1 MFWNSEYCV
10 SKILSHDS
18 LIIEYVF
25 HFSSDIS
32 DRIFGKHEWDGSCVR
47 PWYLWDV
54 TLVCRDGNYKDWHK
68 YLGTFGSGWA
78 AFCTGGCSVHCSG
91 RAVSHFPLSFYD
103 SHKVFNC
110 LSDTWFQ
117 APDHI
122 KLPLPLA
129 YHGME
134 VINIFTIGGYSDK
147 ALEGLGPG

>member
-1 MFWNSEYCV
+1 METTRIDTNIWGPLVQDEQLVVQVHVEWSSCISFP
-10 SKILSHDS
+10 S
-18 LIIEYVF
+18 LLANGLF
-25 HFSSDIS
+25 
-32 DRIFGKHEWDGSCVR
+32 
-47 PWYLWDV
+47 
-54 TLVCRDGNYKDWHK
+54 T
-68 YLGTFGSGWA
+68 
-78 AFCTGGCSVHCSG
+78 
-91 RAVSHFPLSFYD
+91 FYD

-147 ALEGLGPG
+147 ALEGLGPGYRGEKKV